1 VRRPVLLLSAL
12 ATLATLAASALTP
25 LVPTATAHEGR
36 YPVVLVHGWTG
47 QGSSWNSMIPK
58 LQAQGL
64 TVLDFDPNTSGVQ
77 AMSYSPS
84 AGQHIS
90 LLAKQV
96 QSRIQ
101 TALSNN
107 GYASTQKVD
116 IVAHSMGG
124 LVSRFLIEKPG
135 ADVDYWSATS
145 GWYGD
150 GVADIRTDW
159 ASRVD
164 DLVMLGT
171 PNHGTWEAW
180 VPGTIGVFGAWNASG
195 GDMTPNSVFL
205 QKMGYAE
212 KSGEYY
218 SAIGG
223 DPAYG
228 QFLKYD
234 YTGDG
239 VKHGF
244 DGVVPAESPYVTGA
258 DMSYVSSNHGELLT
272 QDAPLDLVIGALGY
286 TSTQTGGGTRRL
298 TGTATIRLEYASIAN
313 DHDDGSTDENRFEIW
328 IDKDGNNDGY
338 TLLSTIAYDRDAP
351 FTQNWGNSGPLSA
364 SISLPGTSAKAD
376 VKMVVYEE
384 DAFGAREPVS
394 TVYFTDLT
402 LSDDKDG
409 QDFYQRS
416 APDDEGGTNTFRV
429 SLNGVTSN
437 PV

>member
-1 VRRPVLLLSAL
+1 MRRRPALLLA
-12 ATLATLAASALTP
+12 AVATLAATALTP
-25 LVPTATAHEGR
+25 LISTATAHEGK
-36 YPVVLVHGWTG
+36 YPIVLVHGWTG
-47 QGSSWNSMIPK
+47 NGASWNPMIPK

-64 TVLDFDPNTSGVQ
+64 TVLDFDTTTAGTQ
-77 AMSYSPS
+77 ALSYAPS
-84 AGQHIS
+84 AGQHVP

-96 QSRIQ
+96 QGKIQ
-101 TALSNN
+101 TALANA
-107 GYASTQKVD
+107 GYASTQKID

-124 LVSRFLIEKPG
+124 LVSRFLVEKPG
-135 ADVDYWSATS
+135 ADVDYWSSTS

-150 GVADIRTDW
+150 GVADIRSDW

-180 VPGTIGVFGAWNASG
+180 VPGTIGLFGAWNASG
-195 GDMTPNSVFL
+195 GDMKPNSLFL

-212 KSGEYY
+212 KAGEYY
-218 SAIGG
+218 TAIGG

-239 VKHGF
+239 IKHGF

-298 TGTATIRLEYASIAN
+298 TGTATIRLEYADIVA
-313 DHDDGSTDENRFEIW
+313 DHDFGSTDENRFEIW
-328 IDKDGNNDGY
+328 VDKDGNNDGY
-338 TLLSTIAYDRDAP
+338 TYLSTIAYDRDAP

-364 SISLPGTSAKAD
+364 GVALPGTSAKMD
-376 VKMVVYEE
+376 VKMVVYEL
-384 DAFGAREPVS
+384 DAYGAREAVS
-394 TVYFTDLT
+394 TVYFLDLT

-409 QDFYQRS
+409 QDYYQRS
-416 APDDEGGTNTFRV
+416 APEAKGGTNTFRV